1 MDILRI
7 QELLE
12 DGLENKIAS
21 KYEKHLKELAT
32 YYECFDLCFKVDD
45 LISKSKNFET
55 YIFNNNDAKRLEKE
69 GKNRFEHLIS
79 AFK

>member
-1 MDILRI
+1 M
-7 QELLE
+7 LE
-12 DGLENKIAS
+12 YTAKAH
-21 KYEKHLKELAT
+21 HLKELAT
-32 YYECFDLCFKVDD
+32 YYECFDLYFKVDD
-45 LISKSKNFET
+45 LISKFKNFET